1 MEKFDNFFKD
11 QLAEHEIAPPAGFWH
26 QISEQLNHD
35 DQAEVITAP
44 VKKTIW
50 FKPMLRIAAV
60 AIIAL
65 GVGSV
70 IVMQNYN
77 NQKVISSKL
86 EDSSSVLPS
95 KIPAVQP
102 KETNVQ
108 VALNTP
114 QTLVAHTQKSSV
126 AAKASVKELKVV
138 PATVVEEN
146 TAPAVALQ
154 EEKVIPAKENDNMD
168 IQNTSIPVYSLK
180 LLNSKVPENDEITI
194 IENNKG
200 EKVKQDSKK
209 VIIIEKNISKKP
221 EIYFQVPL
229 RF

>member
-35 DQAEVITAP
+35 DQAEVITIPA
-44 VKKTIW
+44 KKTIW
-50 FKPMLRIAAV
+50 FKPLLRIAAV

-65 GVGSV
+65 GVGSL
-70 IVMQNYN
+70 IVMQNNN

-86 EDSSSVLPS
+86 EVPSSVLPS

-108 VALNTP
+108 VAVNTP
-114 QTLVAHTQKSSV
+114 QTVAPTQKSYV
-126 AAKASVKELKVV
+126 AAKASVKEVKVV

-146 TAPAVALQ
+146 TAPVVALQ